1 MTRFCFIR
9 DNQHDFCISAMCR
22 VFGVSRSGYYE
33 WLERPASTRAQEDQL
48 LKARIHDHFHK
59 SRQTYGTPRLKNAL
73 KKEGRQVSQR
83 RIGRLMKED
92 GLVAKATRRFKPK
105 TTQVEPR
112 FEPAPN
118 LLEQDFST
126 QRLNEVW
133 LADLTYV
140 KTAEGWLYV
149 STVIDLH
156 SRRIIGWAM
165 GDTLEAHWTL
175 SALQMALER
184 RMPKGGLIHHSDR
197 GSQYS
202 SHTYQNHLTACSIKC
217 SMSAKGN
224 CYDNAPME
232 SFFGT
237 LKIEVDQDDLE
248 RMSRAKVRTML
259 FDYIEVFYNR
269 ERAHSSLGFLSPVDF
284 ENALLTA

>member
-1 MTRFCFIR
+1 M
-9 DNQHDFCISAMCR
+9 
-22 VFGVSRSGYYE
+22 
-33 WLERPASTRAQEDQL
+33 
-48 LKARIHDHFHK
+48 
-59 SRQTYGTPRLKNAL
+59 
-73 KKEGRQVSQR
+73 
-83 RIGRLMKED
+83 
-92 GLVAKATRRFKPK
+92 
-105 TTQVEPR
+105 
-112 FEPAPN
+112 
-118 LLEQDFST
+118 
-126 QRLNEVW
+126 
-133 LADLTYV
+133 

-165 GDTLEAHWTL
+165 GETLEAHWTL

-184 RMPKGGLIHHSDR
+184 RRPKGELIHHSDR

-202 SHTYQNHLTACSIKC
+202 SHIYQNHLMAYSIKC

-237 LKIEVDQDDLE
+237 LKIEVDQDELE
-248 RMSRAKVRTML
+248 KMSRVKVRTML

-284 ENALLTA
+284 ENALSTT

>member
-1 MTRFCFIR
+1 
-9 DNQHDFCISAMCR
+9 MCR

-33 WLERPASTRAQEDQL
+33 WFERPPSTRAQENQL
-48 LKARIHDHFHK
+48 LKERIHDHFHR
-59 SRQTYGTPRLKNAL
+59 SRQSYGTPRLKDAL
-73 KKEGRQVSQR
+73 EKEGKRVSQR
-83 RIGRLMKED
+83 RIGRLMKEE
-92 GLVAKATRRFKPK
+92 GLVARAARRFKPR
-105 TTQVEPR
+105 TTQVDTR

-126 QRLNEVW
+126 TGLDEVW

-140 KTAEGWLYV
+140 KTGEGWLYI
-149 STVIDLH
+149 STVLDLH
-156 SRRIIGWAM
+156 SRRIIGWSM
-165 GDTLEAHWTL
+165 GETLEAHWTL

-184 RMPKGGLIHHSDR
+184 RRPQGGLIHHSDR

-202 SHTYQNHLTACSIKC
+202 SHAYQNHLAAYSIRC
-217 SMSAKGN
+217 SMSGKGN

-248 RMSRAKVRTML
+248 KMSRAKVRTML

-269 ERAHSSLGFLSPVDF
+269 QRAHSSLGFLSPVDF
-284 ENALLTA
+284 ENARSTT